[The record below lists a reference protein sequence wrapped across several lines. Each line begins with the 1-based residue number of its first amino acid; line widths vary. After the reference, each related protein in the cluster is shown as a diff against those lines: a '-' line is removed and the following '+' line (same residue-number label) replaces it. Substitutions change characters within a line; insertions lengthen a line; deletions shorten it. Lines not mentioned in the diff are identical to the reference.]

1 MALKSSDPRK
11 LGESNLD
18 TDRFERIVA
27 DAWMHRHEDDGS
39 GSETGHFGHAEDPG
53 AAKDYDPHAPEPTH
67 QPFADLKDLLRGR
80 H

>member
-18 TDRFERIVA
+18 TDRFGRIVA
-27 DAWMHRHEDDGS
+27 DAWMHRHEDDLTG
-39 GSETGHFGHAEDPG
+39 GETGHFTRAEDPG
-53 AAKDYDPHAPEPTH
+53 GVREYDPHAPEPTH
-67 QPFADLKDLLRGR
+67 QPFADLKALLGRG